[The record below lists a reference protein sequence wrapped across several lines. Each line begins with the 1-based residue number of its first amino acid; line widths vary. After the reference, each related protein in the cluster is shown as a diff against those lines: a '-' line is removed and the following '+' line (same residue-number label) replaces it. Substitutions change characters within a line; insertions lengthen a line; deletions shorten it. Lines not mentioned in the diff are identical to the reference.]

1 MCVCVNVFFII
12 CVAKVLPILLTFSKN
27 FFHCVNFLIAGFLF
41 HLILLL
47 PLLFLLYYFLWK

>member
-1 MCVCVNVFFII
+1 MCVNVFFII